1 MKSSGRIDLEAV
13 LDALVERVAARL
25 VATPP
30 HTPRYYDAKNNPLG
44 RRAFLDAARRGAFP
58 SFKIGKKVLAEA
70 SAVEAWIAAH
80 RRVIETHSEPAPTD
94 ETDALLAQAGLLP
107 TRVPLP

>member
-1 MKSSGRIDLEAV
+1 MSSSGRIDLEAV
-13 LDALVERVAARL
+13 LDALAERVATRL
-25 VATPP
+25 GAASPP
-30 HTPRYYDAKNNPLG
+30 QPRYYDAKNNPLG

-80 RRVIETHSEPAPTD
+80 QRVIETHPEPAPMD
-94 ETDALLAQAGLLP
+94 ETDVLLARAGLRP
-107 TRVPLP
+107 TRVPSH